1 MGRRYYC
8 DYCDK
13 TFIDDLDAR
22 KKHLSSSHHIKLRK
36 LHYETCR
43 DLRSILTEESAKL
56 PCRRFMR
63 TGSCQFTGNCKYTH
77 YTPEELW
84 NIKQQIEYE
93 EYEKRRAQLQVP
105 ELPSLESWLEN
116 YNKLHNKQEENDGA
130 DCFWSYP
137 DVLESRTDLPPSV
150 RKFQPEHF
158 VDDNFEEWGA

>member
-93 EYEKRRAQLQVP
+93 EYEKRRAQLQ
-105 ELPSLESWLEN
+105 
-116 YNKLHNKQEENDGA
+116 EENDGA